1 MIEFLKKLE
10 ERVNSEREKM
20 VGKAILYAENS
31 EPSNRNGYMTHKYV
45 SNVLKEIVSE
55 YKDELSKMLAKQEEA
70 RQQEEKL
77 ASLRA
82 DSKKRENDVKSSQ
95 SVVAKEM
102 LKQNALSNV
111 TLGSNLKKSKKSD
124 DNNDDVVAPP
134 ISDSKPKRK
143 KPAPKKVPS
152 KKKVDGDSSNKGK

>member
-124 DNNDDVVAPP
+124 NNNDVVSPP